1 MYRSLAKLIP
11 LISDISLLDKRMHHT
26 CLQCTSLRFKGS
38 IPLQIWSCGL
48 PSEFTGASGHQ
59 AGVRTGWFLVSKS
72 LTLLLTSPKAA
83 HINLA
88 PPPDSV
94 CQPHNART
102 IPHTMN
108 TKGPTVIPLWG
119 TKKATPTTKAALF
132 HLKYKDCDW
141 MRKRPCVGHP
151 RSTMFRK
158 KYQDPH
164 LGMHASDT
172 LL

>member
-1 MYRSLAKLIP
+1 MTYHRRHSVTSLHRSATHIRSLTILLSFTQTPPK
-11 LISDISLLDKRMHHT
+11 SLFHHT
-26 CLQCTSLRFKGS
+26 NQN
-38 IPLQIWSCGL
+38 
-48 PSEFTGASGHQ
+48 
-59 AGVRTGWFLVSKS
+59 FLALGKNDFS
-72 LTLLLTSPKAA
+72 A

-164 LGMHASDT
+164 LGVHASDT